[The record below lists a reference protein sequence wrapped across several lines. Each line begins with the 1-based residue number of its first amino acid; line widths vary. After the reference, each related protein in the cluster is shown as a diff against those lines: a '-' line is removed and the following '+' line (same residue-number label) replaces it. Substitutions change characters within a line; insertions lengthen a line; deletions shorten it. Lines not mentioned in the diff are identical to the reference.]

1 MSRLPESRI
10 IAIKANKEND
20 PDRALIKAEKKLISL
35 SLFGLIPFRT
45 EAIAEWPKKTSALCL
60 HCAEACPSAPLP
72 AVKYHDAQEDKFWV
86 YGYFCRPGCAIA
98 YVMDQPNMDN
108 CRCAL
113 WTQSILRNYF
123 GVNGPMHPAP
133 PRCLLEKFGG
143 KLSLKEFYGTD
154 GTEFTAMHEPPF
166 VTYAMFAEIKNNG
179 VLPAEED
186 KRTKGL
192 RRPAVRTAPVA
203 MQEITE
209 KPPAILE
216 FLAIKGASMQET
228 AKPQQPTQEKKR
240 KKTGEGLAKY
250 FTK

>member
-1 MSRLPESRI
+1 MSRLPESRV
-10 IAIKANKEND
+10 IALKATKEND
-20 PDRALIKAEKKLISL
+20 PDRALIKPEKKLVSL

-45 EAIAEWPKKTSALCL
+45 EAIADWPTSTHALCL
-60 HCAEACPSAPLP
+60 HCAEKCPSAPLP

-98 YVMDQPNMDN
+98 YVMDQPSMDN

-123 GVNGPMHPAP
+123 GVKGAMFPAP
-133 PRCLLEKFGG
+133 PRCLLQKFGG
-143 KLSLKEFYGTD
+143 TLSLEEFYGND
-154 GTEFTAMHEPPF
+154 GTLFTAMHEPPF
-166 VTYAMFAEIKNNG
+166 VTYAMFAEIRNNG

-192 RRPAVRTAPVA
+192 RRPAQRTAPIA
-203 MQEITE
+203 IQEITE

-216 FLAIKGASMQET
+216 FLAMKGAAIQET
-228 AKPQQPTQEKKR
+228 AKPQPTEKKR
-240 KKTGEGLAKY
+240 KKTGEGLSKY
-250 FTK
+250 FTT

>member
-20 PDRALIKAEKKLISL
+20 PDRALIKQEKKFISI

-45 EAIAEWPKKTSALCL
+45 EAVGDWPQKTSALCL
-60 HCAEACPSAPLP
+60 HCAEHCPSAPLP

-123 GVNGPMHPAP
+123 GVEGPMHPAP

-143 KLSLKEFYGTD
+143 KLTLKEFYGSD
-154 GTEFTAMHEPPF
+154 GTVFKAMHEPPF

-179 VLPAEED
+179 ILPAEED
-186 KRTKGL
+186 KRIKELT
-192 RRPAVRTAPVA
+192 RPLVRNTPVA
-203 MQEITE
+203 IQEITE
-209 KPPAILE
+209 KTPAILE
-216 FLAIKGASMQET
+216 FLAMKGASMQQVV
-228 AKPQQPTQEKKR
+228 KNPQPQEKKR
-240 KKTGEGLAKY
+240 KKTGEGLSKY

>member
-10 IAIKANKEND
+10 IALKANKEND
-20 PDRALIKAEKKLISL
+20 PDRALIKQEKKLVSL

-45 EAIAEWPKKTSALCL
+45 AAIGEWPKKTTALCL
-60 HCAEACPSAPLP
+60 HCAEVCPSAPLP

-123 GVNGPMHPAP
+123 GVKGPMQPAP
-133 PRCLLEKFGG
+133 PRCLLKKFGG
-143 KLSLKEFYGTD
+143 KLTLEEFYGTD
-154 GTEFTAMHEPPF
+154 GSVFTAMHEPPF
-166 VTYAMFAEIKNNG
+166 VTYAMFAEIRNNG
-179 VLPAEED
+179 ILPVEED
-186 KRTKGL
+186 KSTKGL
-192 RRPAVRTAPVA
+192 RRPLQRTTPIAS
-203 MQEITE
+203 QEMTE
-209 KPPAILE
+209 KTPAILE
-216 FLAIKGASMQET
+216 FLALKGAAMQQT
-228 AKPQQPTQEKKR
+228 AKPQQQEKKR
-240 KKTGEGLAKY
+240 KKTGEGLSKY